1 MSNEKDFFKRKE
13 AKGTELPVHG
23 EYQPTNFDNDLH
35 SCGITDIKGFEE
47 RHNELFQNLIVD
59 SDSENPVA
67 TLAQRLEEAF
77 SSREIV
83 FLMAKDLLQTAYVA
97 SVDNLKKKVDGK

>member
-1 MSNEKDFFKRKE
+1 MSNDKDFFKRKE
-13 AKGTELPVHG
+13 AKGAELPVHG

-47 RHNELFQNLIVD
+47 RHNNLFQNLIVD

-67 TLAQRLEEAF
+67 TLAQRLEESF